1 MKANNVNP
9 AEGFKLGD
17 AQELYIDLK
26 KILLATDGSKSA
38 LSATKYAIGLAKI
51 FRAKVATVFID
62 GSDRSANG
70 NGNGH
75 NGSRAHRGLVVA
87 RLYAL
92 KNGVPYEE
100 KVSKGNVARK
110 IIECAHEF
118 MPDLIIIG
126 NSEKSGIRR
135 TIGSVADSVMKAT
148 DIPVLVVR
156 ST

>member
-1 MKANNVNP
+1 LKANNNNP
-9 AEGFKLGD
+9 AEGFKSSD

-38 LSATKYAIGLAKI
+38 LSATKYAIGLARLFK
-51 FRAKVATVFID
+51 AKVATVFVD
-62 GSDRSANG
+62 GSERLANG

-75 NGSRAHRGLVVA
+75 NGSKAHRGLVVA

-92 KNGVPYEE
+92 KNGVQYEE
-100 KVSKGNVARK
+100 RVSKGNAARK

-118 MPDLIIIG
+118 TPDLIIIG

-135 TIGSVADSVMKAT
+135 TLGSVADAVMKAT
-148 DIPVLVVR
+148 DVPVLVVR
-156 ST
+156 DA